1 MNKLTL
7 GLSAIMMLA
16 FVLMMAPGVLARN
29 RGNILRNIAI
39 WLAIVVVLGLAYQ
52 YLGPG
57 RNVKLAPSLLSSP
70 REETPSAIAQPETPQ
85 K

>member
-7 GLSAIMMLA
+7 GLTAVMMLA
-16 FVLMMAPGVLARN
+16 FVLVMAPGVLARN

-57 RNVKLAPSLLSSP
+57 RNVKLTPSLLSSP
-70 REETPSAIAQPETPQ
+70 REEAPVTAQPETPQ